1 MISEFENLSLG
12 GNNAA
17 SNHGDPFTHAEL
29 TPEQQKTLIDIRRR
43 KTELL
48 LEIQNYY
55 KKVKVP
61 ILMSLKCHLVHVIV
75 TVPKTGGA
83 RDYLQSSAFFRG
95 EVYGAR
101 CVCMFACCA
110 ARCGGH
116 CWYDAPAQPAPT
128 TTTMI
133 RYPVPASFLILVF
146 VWSRPTVCE
155 SVMCLVRQHL

>member
-48 LEIQNYY
+48 LEIQ
-55 KKVKVP
+55 
-61 ILMSLKCHLVHVIV
+61 VHVIV